1 MISLDASLQDRR
13 SEGRLVAVRVIV
25 AGVLVVLAL
34 SLVVARLVQ
43 LQIVDHQHFSVLSQ
57 DNRVKVQPVPPSRGL
72 IYDVQGVVLADNH
85 PSFSLEITVEKVS
98 DLPATIRALADVI
111 PVTDKDQERFE
122 LLKGQRVR
130 FQGVPL
136 RLNLSEDEVARFSLD
151 SYRFPGV
158 EVRAELIRAYPLGEL
173 TAHVLGYVGRINE
186 EELAQIGSGVGSSD
200 YAGTHFIGKGGLEK
214 AHEGLLHGQAGYQE
228 VEVNARGRV
237 LRTLEAKSPIA
248 GRDLHLFLD
257 LAVQRA
263 AADALGDRRGAV
275 VAIDPRTGGV
285 LALVSKP
292 SFDPNPFVEGIASKD
307 YRALLHDPD
316 KPLYNRAVRGQYP
329 PGSTVKPFVGF
340 AGLAAGVTN
349 AHKTVYC
356 PGFYRL
362 AGQSHRYRC
371 WRRGGHGSVALESAL
386 VQSCDVYFYD
396 LAHDLGIERLKR
408 FLGEFGFGARTGI
421 DVAGELEGLVPSR
434 EWKEQVRKQLWYPG
448 ETLIVGIG
456 QGAFLTTPLQ
466 LAVATATLAN
476 RGRFLQPRVARTAQV
491 PGEPGPEELPGLSH
505 TIVVGEPQHWDQ
517 IIHAMTQV
525 VESPRGTA
533 KGIRSRDYRIA
544 GKTGTA
550 QVFSLGRN
558 QTYNA
563 ARLTERM
570 RDHALFVAFA
580 PAEAPRIAVAVIVE
594 NGGHGGSDAAPVAR
608 KVMDAFLGGSTLMT
622 DTGAADGD

>member
-1 MISLDASLQDRR
+1 MIALDTSLHDRR
-13 SEGRLVAVRVIV
+13 GEARLVVVRAIV
-25 AGVLVVLAL
+25 AGVLVVIAL
-34 SLVVARLVQ
+34 SLVVGRLVH
-43 LQIVDHQHFSVLSQ
+43 LQIADYQHFSVLSQ
-57 DNRVKVQPVPPSRGL
+57 DNRVKIQPVPPSRGL
-72 IYDVQGVVLADNH
+72 IYDAQGVVLADNH

-98 DLPATIRALADVI
+98 DLPSTLNALADII
-111 PVTDKDQERFE
+111 PVTDKDRERFE

-136 RLNLSEDEVARFSLD
+136 RLNLTEEEVARFSLD

-158 EVRAELIRAYPLGEL
+158 DVRAELIRVYPLGEL
-173 TAHVLGYVGRINE
+173 TAHALGYVGRINE
-186 EELAQIGSGVGSSD
+186 AELAQIGSSD
-200 YAGTHFIGKGGLEK
+200 YAGTHFIGKGGVEK

-237 LRTLEAKSPIA
+237 LRTLEAKSPVA
-248 GRDLHLFLD
+248 GRDLRLYLD
-257 LAVQRA
+257 IALQRA
-263 AADALGDRRGAV
+263 AAAALGDRRGAV

-292 SFDPNPFVEGIASKD
+292 SFDPNPFVEGIGSKD

-349 AHKTVYC
+349 ARKTVNC

-371 WRRGGHGSVALESAL
+371 WRRGGHGSVALETAL

-396 LAHDLGIERLKR
+396 LAHDLGIERLKGL
-408 FLGEFGFGARTGI
+408 LGEFGFGARTGI
-421 DVAGELEGLVPSR
+421 DVAGELGGLVPSK
-434 EWKEQVRKQLWYPG
+434 EWKEQVRKQVWYPG

-456 QGAFLTTPLQ
+456 QGAFLATPLQ
-466 LAVATATLAN
+466 LAVATATMAN
-476 RGRFLQPRVARTAQV
+476 RGRFLQPRVARAAQV
-491 PGEPGPEELPGLSH
+491 PGAPGEEELPILSRH
-505 TIVVGEPQHWDQ
+505 IKVGQPHHWDQ

-550 QVFSLGRN
+550 QVFTLGRN

-580 PAEAPRIAVAVIVE
+580 PAEAPRIVVAVIVE
-594 NGGHGGSDAAPVAR
+594 NGGHGGTDAAPVAR
-608 KVMDAFLGGSTLMT
+608 KVMDAYLGGSTLIT
-622 DTGAADGD
+622 DTGPADGD